1 MKLFWSGIVK
11 NESARLERC
20 MKALIDHVD
29 GAIILDTGSTD
40 ATIQIITDFFA
51 EHKKPCEIAVGTFE
65 TWDQAR
71 NDALKLA
78 RNSVH
83 NWDYLF
89 LVDVDMELVV
99 NDPRWRAEIRDGAAY
114 EMVQEAGTVVYTNA
128 RLVSRLATGNYRG
141 VTHEFLDVPSV
152 GCIRGAR
159 FRDHADGANRT
170 GKALR
175 DAALLRKGLE
185 KEPQNGRYWYYLGQ
199 SLKDAGRAEEAIPAF
214 VNAVRHSN
222 WDEERW
228 NAQQHL
234 AHCYDDIGDEPRFV
248 HEMFKAYE
256 MRPSRAEA
264 LYDLAKHFRIKG
276 QNNTALVFAEL
287 GLTKPLPGDRL
298 FVNSYPYRVGF
309 KEEFAICGFYDESRR
324 ARARA
329 YNDELSL
336 SNEGEG
342 MTRLGARQNMFFYLE
357 KLTDLCPNTKMEKIE
372 FTPPAGYVGM
382 NPSLSQIGDLSVRCV
397 NYTITP
403 WGSYDIRK
411 MDSGSVEVEGAPIT
425 RDNPIHTRNFVRAV
439 KQTEWVEVA
448 FQAYKPEFDLV
459 RGAEDMR
466 IFRWNGAL
474 WSISNFRD
482 RNPEGRCEQH
492 LARINTTRGTA
503 DYLGKVEP
511 QDFPRAYA
519 EKNWMPWVNRN
530 GLRLIHRL
538 GTVLD
543 RAGHTVFQAKNLV
556 LDVQRLSGGGGLV
569 DMGDGRWLA
578 IVHEAQLLPGQTNL
592 RYYYH
597 RFATINGE
605 GSPLALSRPFVFH
618 DKQIEFAA
626 GLALVDDKL
635 LVSYGVRDCE
645 PWLASLHLDEVK
657 RLFI

>member
-1 MKLFWSGIVK
+1 LGDREADVVKLFWNAIVK
-11 NESARLERC
+11 NEATRIERC

-40 ATIQIITDFFA
+40 NTIQLITDFFTA
-51 EHKKPCEIAVGTFE
+51 HKKPCEIASGRFE
-65 TWDQAR
+65 TWEQAR
-71 NDALKLA
+71 NDALSLA

-83 NWDYLF
+83 PWDYLL
-89 LVDVDMELVV
+89 LVDADMEMLVTDR
-99 NDPRWRAEIRDGAAY
+99 NWRDEIRDGAAY

-128 RLVSRLATGNYRG
+128 RLVSRLATGLYRG
-141 VTHEFLDVPSV
+141 VTHEYLDVPSV
-152 GCIRGAR
+152 GCIHGAR
-159 FRDHADGANRT
+159 FHDHADGANRS

-185 KEPQNGRYWYYLGQ
+185 TEPQNGRYWYYLGQ
-199 SLKDAGRAEEAIPAF
+199 SLKDAGQSEEAIPAF
-214 VNAVRHSN
+214 YNAVRHSN
-222 WDEERW
+222 WDEEKW
-228 NAQQHL
+228 NAQINL
-234 AHCYDDIGDEPRFV
+234 AHCFEDVGDLGKFYI
-248 HEMFKAYE
+248 EMFKAYE

-324 ARARA
+324 PRARA

-357 KLTDLCPNTKMEKIE
+357 KLTDLCPNTRMEKIE
-372 FTPPAGYVGM
+372 FTPPEGYVGM
-382 NPSLSQIGDLSVRCV
+382 NPSMSQDGDLSVRCV
-397 NYTITP
+397 NYTISD
-403 WGSYDIRK
+403 WGSYEIRNSE
-411 MDSGSVEVEGAPIT
+411 DGSINRE
-425 RDNPIHTRNFVRAV
+425 NPIHTRNFILP
-439 KQTEWVEVA
+439 KDTKEWVEVA
-448 FQAYKPEFDLV
+448 FQDYKPEFDLV

-466 IFRWNGAL
+466 IFRWGKAL

-492 LARINTTRGTA
+492 LARIDTTRGTA

-519 EKNWMPWVNRN
+519 EKNWMPWVKR
-530 GLRLIHRL
+530 GQLRFVHRL
-538 GTVLD
+538 GTILD
-543 RAGHTVFQAKNLV
+543 QAGHTVFQAKNIV

-569 DMGDGRWLA
+569 DLGDGKWLA
-578 IVHEAQLLPGQTNL
+578 IIHEAQLLPGQNL

-597 RFATINGE
+597 RFVTINDDGA
-605 GSPLALSRPFVFH
+605 PLALSRPFVFH

-626 GLALVDDKL
+626 GLAIVDGKV